1 MSMSE
6 TYVRWRYR
14 LIPDHVVGELLSKDW
29 IDNAIPVLML
39 VIVVAFF
46 GTKIPGFFGLHSLI
60 DTGRQLG
67 EYLFPAL
74 GMTVVLLAGG
84 IDLSVGSN
92 FALCN
97 FVAIALVNYFQLAAC
112 RSCFRPLFVVGGTG
126 GLGQRPLGRI
136 FAVARFPDDLGHFD
150 FRTRYRRSSH
160 AQVRH
165 QGFYLV
171 GRYADLG
178 FHWRRNGRRRAGG
191 SRQPPW
197 WSRPSRHVVLTR
209 MRFGWHLFAVGGSRR
224 SAHNVGISVR
234 RTVCW
239 TYVISGALTACGALF
254 YAARLNNAGGETGV
268 GLEIAIVTAAVL
280 GGNSLGG
287 GRGSVV
293 KASSRHD
300 HRASGHQQPHPVWA

>member
-1 MSMSE
+1 MSISE

-39 VIVVAFF
+39 AIVVAFF

-97 FVAIALVNYFQLAAC
+97 FAAIALVNYFQL
-112 RSCFRPLFVVGGTG
+112 PLMLVFPAVILVGGTV
-126 GLGQRPLGRI
+126 GLINGLLVGYLRLRAFLTTLVTLI
-136 FAVARFPDDLGHFD
+136 FVRAIVDLL
-150 FRTRYRRSSH
+150 S
-160 AQVRH
+160 AQVRY

-171 GRYADLG
+171 GRY
-178 FHWRRNGRRRAGG
+178 
-191 SRQPPW
+191 SRSGISLATVRLLACRW
-197 WSRPSRHVVLTR
+197 ISSAALVVAAIAHVVLTR

-234 RTVCW
+234 QTVCLDVRDLRRS
-239 TYVISGALTACGALF
+239 YSLRGF
-254 YAARLNNAGGETGV
+254 
-268 GLEIAIVTAAVL
+268 VL
-280 GGNSLGG
+280 
-287 GRGSVV
+287 RGS
-293 KASSRHD
+293 AQQCGR
-300 HRASGHQQPHPVWA
+300 RNGSGFGNCHCDRSCSWRQ